1 MRLFIAIDF
10 PPNIKSALA
19 ALQTK
24 IPGAVWVKPPAL
36 HLTLRFLGD
45 HIDPIRLIPITMALK
60 NVNSAPFTVELSG
73 VGRFPPAA
81 RRPARV
87 LWVGIAEQPALL
99 HLQAQVEQAL
109 VPVGFQPEQRPFS
122 PHVTLARLKGEA
134 HAEALAAFLT
144 QHHAFRL
151 QPFAVSEFHLMSSLL
166 TPQGPQYRQ
175 EASLTLNQL

>member
-1 MRLFIAIDF
+1 MTILLYELVGAD
-10 PPNIKSALA
+10 A
-19 ALQTK
+19 A
-24 IPGAVWVKPPAL
+24 
-36 HLTLRFLGD
+36 
-45 HIDPIRLIPITMALK
+45 
-60 NVNSAPFTVELSG
+60 
-73 VGRFPPAA
+73 
-81 RRPARV
+81 
-87 LWVGIAEQPALL
+87 
-99 HLQAQVEQAL
+99 
-109 VPVGFQPEQRPFS
+109 RPFS